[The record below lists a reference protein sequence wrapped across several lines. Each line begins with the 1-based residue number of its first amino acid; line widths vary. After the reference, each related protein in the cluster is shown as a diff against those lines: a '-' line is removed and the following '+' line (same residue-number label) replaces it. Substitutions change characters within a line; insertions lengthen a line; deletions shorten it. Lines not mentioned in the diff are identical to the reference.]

1 MSRRCNGPIKT
12 TIIFLSDTE
21 TRFFW
26 QEDDMEVGRALF
38 FSLTRCGKEG
48 AVGGP
53 VRFITRFSRAA
64 CGRVGWEDCVF

>member
-1 MSRRCNGPIKT
+1 
-12 TIIFLSDTE
+12 
-21 TRFFW
+21 
-26 QEDDMEVGRALF
+26 MEVGRALF